1 MDQSDN
7 DNQFYATGECRN
19 SVYAQSELFY
29 AHACKVASKP
39 LFEEFPEDATA
50 VEGNKVLLPVKIIGS
65 PKPTLTWYHDNTHL
79 GNDYAHEISSD
90 GSLTII
96 TAEMRHSGTY
106 RLVAT
111 NSEGTVEK
119 QFSLK
124 VINEEDEEPP
134 LAATAEVIKTRP
146 VPVAE
151 FGHYVSQNHANS
163 NNGFTTL
170 YKVHNYHQYKISIF
184 T

>member
-1 MDQSDN
+1 MIKVISFMLQV
-7 DNQFYATGECRN
+7 RN
-19 SVYAQSELFY
+19 NILLCSSCLIRIVFTH
-29 AHACKVASKP
+29 AHAVASKP
-39 LFEEFPEDATA
+39 FFEEFPEDATA
-50 VEGNKVLLPVKIIGS
+50 VEGNKVSLPVKIIGS
-65 PKPTLTWYHDNTHL
+65 PQPTLTWYHDNTHL

-124 VINEEDEEPP
+124 VITEEDEEPP
-134 LAATAEVIKTRP
+134 FATAAEMIKSRP

-151 FGHYVSQNHANS
+151 FGQYVSQNHANS
-163 NNGFTTL
+163 NKGFTTL
-170 YKVHNYHQYKISIF
+170 YKVHYSHH
-184 T
+184 

>member
-1 MDQSDN
+1 M
-7 DNQFYATGECRN
+7 FYT
-19 SVYAQSELFY
+19 
-29 AHACKVASKP
+29 HAYTVASKP
-39 LFEEFPEDATA
+39 FFEEFPEDTTA
-50 VEGNKVLLPVKIIGS
+50 VEGKKVLLPVKIIGS
-65 PKPTLTWYHDNTHL
+65 PQPTLTWYHDNTHL

-90 GSLTII
+90 GNLTII

-106 RLVAT
+106 QLVAS

-124 VINEEDEEPP
+124 IITEEDEEKP
-134 LAATAEVIKTRP
+134 LAATAEVVKTRM

-151 FGHYVSQNHANS
+151 FGQYVSLNHGNS

-170 YKVHNYHQYKISIF
+170 YKVHYSHQYNTVYLSESR
-184 T
+184 

>member
-1 MDQSDN
+1 M
-7 DNQFYATGECRN
+7 
-19 SVYAQSELFY
+19 
-29 AHACKVASKP
+29 
-39 LFEEFPEDATA
+39 
-50 VEGNKVLLPVKIIGS
+50 LLPVKVIGS
-65 PKPTLTWYHDNTHL
+65 PQPTLTWYHDNTRL

-124 VINEEDEEPP
+124 VVSEEDDEEPP
-134 LAATAEVIKTRP
+134 LAATTEVVKSKP
-146 VPVAE
+146 VPVDE
-151 FGHYVSQNHANS
+151 FGQYVSQNHANS
-163 NNGFTTL
+163 NKGFTTL
-170 YKVHNYHQYKISIF
+170 YNVSHFSSYNEYLF
-184 T
+184 

>member
-1 MDQSDN
+1 M
-7 DNQFYATGECRN
+7 
-19 SVYAQSELFY
+19 V
-29 AHACKVASKP
+29 SKP
-39 LFEEFPEDATA
+39 FFEEFPENATA
-50 VEGNKVLLPVKIIGS
+50 VEGNRVLLPVKIIGS
-65 PKPTLTWYHDNTHL
+65 PQPTLTWYHDNTRL

-111 NSEGTVEK
+111 NSAETVEK

-124 VINEEDEEPP
+124 VITEKDEEP
-134 LAATAEVIKTRP
+134 LLTATVDVIKTRP
-146 VPVAE
+146 LPVAE
-151 FGHYVSQNHANS
+151 FGQYVSQNHANS

-170 YKVHNYHQYKISIF
+170 YKVYYSHQNNS
-184 T
+184 

>member
-1 MDQSDN
+1 MDQCDI
-7 DNQFYATGECRN
+7 DNQFYVTDEYRK
-19 SVYAQSELFY
+19 SVCAQPELFY
-29 AHACKVASKP
+29 THACKVASKP
-39 LFEEFPEDATA
+39 FFEEFPEDATA
-50 VEGNKVLLPVKIIGS
+50 VEGNKVSLPVKIIGS
-65 PKPTLTWYHDNTHL
+65 PQPTLTWYHDNTHL

-90 GSLTII
+90 GSLAII

-124 VINEEDEEPP
+124 VINADDEEPP
-134 LAATAEVIKTRP
+134 LATTAEVIKTRP

-151 FGHYVSQNHANS
+151 LGQYVSQNHANS

-170 YKVHNYHQYKISIF
+170 YKVHNYQV
-184 T
+184 

>member
-1 MDQSDN
+1 MC
-7 DNQFYATGECRN
+7 T
-19 SVYAQSELFY
+19 V
-29 AHACKVASKP
+29 VSKP
-39 LFEEFPEDATA
+39 FFEEFPEDATA

-65 PKPTLTWYHDNTHL
+65 PQPTLTWYHDNTCL
-79 GNDYAHEISSD
+79 GNDYAHEISSN

-111 NSEGTVEK
+111 NSEGTAEK

-124 VINEEDEEPP
+124 VITEEDEDEEPP
-134 LAATAEVIKTRP
+134 LSATAEVIKSRP

-151 FGHYVSQNHANS
+151 FGQYVSQNHANS

-170 YKVHNYHQYKISIF
+170 YKVHYSHHELYIMRK
-184 T
+184 

>member
-1 MDQSDN
+1 MH
-7 DNQFYATGECRN
+7 
-19 SVYAQSELFY
+19 V
-29 AHACKVASKP
+29 CKVASKP
-39 LFEEFPEDATA
+39 FFEEFPVDTTA

-65 PKPTLTWYHDNTHL
+65 PQPSLTWYHDNTRL

-106 RLVAT
+106 QLVAN

-124 VINEEDEEPP
+124 VITEEDEDEEPP
-134 LAATAEVIKTRP
+134 LAATTKVIKSRP

-151 FGHYVSQNHANS
+151 FGQYVSQNHANS
-163 NNGFTTL
+163 NKGFTTL
-170 YKVHNYHQYKISIF
+170 YKVQINIAIMNC

>member
-1 MDQSDN
+1 MDQRDN
-7 DNQFYATGECRN
+7 DNQFYATGEYRN
-19 SVYAQSELFY
+19 SAYAQSEPFY
-29 AHACKVASKP
+29 THACKVASKP
-39 LFEEFPEDATA
+39 FFEEFSGDATA

-65 PKPTLTWYHDNTHL
+65 PQPTLTWYHDNTHL

-119 QFSLK
+119 QFLLT
-124 VINEEDEEPP
+124 VITEEDDVP
-134 LAATAEVIKTRP
+134 LSAGAAEMIKSRP

-151 FGHYVSQNHANS
+151 FGQYVSQNHANS
-163 NNGFTTL
+163 NKGFTTL
-170 YKVHNYHQYKISIF
+170 YKVHYSHH
-184 T
+184 

>member
-1 MDQSDN
+1 M
-7 DNQFYATGECRN
+7 FYQNCFTH
-19 SVYAQSELFY
+19 
-29 AHACKVASKP
+29 AHVIVVSKP
-39 LFEEFPEDATA
+39 FFEEFPEDATA
-50 VEGNKVLLPVKIIGS
+50 VEGNKVLLPVKVIGS
-65 PKPTLTWYHDNTHL
+65 PQPTLTWYHDNTRL

-106 RLVAT
+106 QLVAS

-119 QFSLK
+119 QFLLK
-124 VINEEDEEPP
+124 VITEEDEEPP
-134 LAATAEVIKTRP
+134 LAATAEVIKSRP

-151 FGHYVSQNHANS
+151 FGQYVSQNHANS

-170 YKVHNYHQYKISIF
+170 YKVHYKAISIA
-184 T
+184 TIYLIK